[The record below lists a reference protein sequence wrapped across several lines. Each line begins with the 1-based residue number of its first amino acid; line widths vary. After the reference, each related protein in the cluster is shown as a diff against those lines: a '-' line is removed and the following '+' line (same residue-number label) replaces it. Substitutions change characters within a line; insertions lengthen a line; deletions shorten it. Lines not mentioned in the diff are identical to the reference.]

1 MNPLTSDQLKLLTFL
16 PCLNTKFRVGVDPA
30 SFVELEL
37 AEASD
42 LNPASRSQPGK
53 GPELVSFSLIFNGPD
68 NRFLPQQIHAFA
80 HDRIGRF
87 ELFIVPIGQ
96 KPGIIQYQAVF
107 SRLVQR

>member
-1 MNPLTSDQLKLLTFL
+1 
-16 PCLNTKFRVGVDPA
+16 
-30 SFVELEL
+30 
-37 AEASD
+37 
-42 LNPASRSQPGK
+42 
-53 GPELVSFSLIFNGPD
+53 
-68 NRFLPQQIHAFA
+68 LPQQIHAFA